1 MIFVKSIAAAAA
13 NAAEG
18 SEKLQPTGHTVNV
31 RAGVQGATKELV
43 PLGGIHAVDGWTVIT
58 GL

>member
-1 MIFVKSIAAAAA
+1 VIFVKSVEDAAAT
-13 NAAEG
+13 AAEG
-18 SEKLQPTGHTVNV
+18 SEKSQPAGHTVNV